1 MKKIMKYLTSILLA
15 CLMIFC
21 FVACDPDKEA
31 GTPPVISPGDKP
43 YLPTDEYGDEGG
55 EKEQPV
61 EDDTPADPGTPVDHV
76 FEAEASEIG
85 GSYCMASSEYVD
97 FSFGGNVL
105 VRNISMS
112 YKFDFTSDKAYKVT
126 METGVTSAF
135 SENGWVEKNLTDMFD
150 IVVNGRDVTE
160 EVKVPA
166 ADATQV
172 KCGNVYACVQSVEV
186 SVSLIEGANSIAF
199 YPLENAY
206 GLDYINIKTSA
217 ELSGW
222 QERILEDEGT
232 EVTVALPTTE
242 KEGRISLECS
252 THGKSN
258 SFVLPA
264 LLPNSG
270 YTVSERDGKQWYS
283 FELNGETYSFAADG
297 TYELPEGVMLDE
309 GPAPDP
315 FDPDPSVPNVVDNG
329 KRIFDASAWT
339 TFDNGTE
346 KGALPVKEDGMLKF
360 TDASR
365 FDFFY
370 VAQDTHIADKA
381 SNLSGKK
388 DFYGQDYTW
397 KVKMSSTG
405 AFDMLIFATKALPV
419 IFGDLDDEDA
429 VAGGVYLTFDGAKV
443 SVKYENYEEEI
454 DNVVAEGTVKVPLDG
469 TEFEVAITA
478 NRLSDNYMRFGIA
491 VNGQKVKFELKN
503 SPEQTKV
510 DAAGNVI
517 LYSTNMYGQRLCLV
531 PADGVTIELHNVAL
545 PNKDYVEPQGTLPSV
560 PSVVVNGKEFFNLNN
575 WTTFINGDIVG
586 AQPAYVDGALTFT
599 DAARFEFFY
608 VADGVHIADR
618 ARNLLTKDFYG
629 QEYTWELD
637 MSANGGFSVLLF
649 ANSKFPASEE
659 TAMTES
665 DAGGGYLTFADG
677 KLTVCHMEYGK
688 NQKVAQ
694 ADISDILNGETFK
707 LSITIVRVA
716 DLSIKFKIAV
726 NDTEAAFTLIE
737 PSLVVTEGDEE
748 ITLTEVVNNWVQFN
762 SPKSMYGQRLCIVPQ
777 AGSSVSIYDLVLP
790 DKA

>member
-1 MKKIMKYLTSILLA
+1 MKKMIRYLASILLVCLLVLGCAA
-15 CLMIFC
+15 C
-21 FVACDPDKEA
+21 
-31 GTPPVISPGDKP
+31 TPTGELDNSSSSDNGKP
-43 YLPTDEYGDEGG
+43 HLPTEEYPPEEDN
-55 EKEQPV
+55 
-61 EDDTPADPGTPVDHV
+61 DDTPEDTGTLADHV
-76 FEAEASEIG
+76 FEAEAAELDE
-85 GSYCMASSEYVD
+85 SYCMAASQFFD
-97 FSFGGNVL
+97 LSFGGNVL
-105 VRNISMS
+105 MRNNSTYRFS
-112 YKFDFTSDKAYKVT
+112 FESDTAYKVN
-126 METGVTSAF
+126 MEVAVSSAF
-135 SENGWVEKNLTDMFD
+135 SGGGWVERNLSDMFEV
-150 IVVNGRDVTE
+150 VVNGFVPRE
-160 EVKVPA
+160 ETAVPA
-166 ADATQV
+166 GDASQQRG
-172 KCGNVYACVQSVEV
+172 GNIYTCVQTVDV
-186 SVSLIEGANSIAF
+186 PISLVQGRNTIVF
-199 YPLENAY
+199 YPVDTMY
-206 GLDYINIKTSA
+206 SLDYINIKTSA
-217 ELSGW
+217 GISGW
-222 QERILEDEGT
+222 EETYPSDGT
-232 EVTVALPTTE
+232 EISVELPAADA
-242 KEGRISLECS
+242 EGRIYFDCAE
-252 THGKSN
+252 HGKSN

-665 DAGGGYLTFADG
+665 DAGRGYLAFADG
-677 KLTVCHMEYGK
+677 KLTVNHVEYEYSEK
-688 NQKVAQ
+688 AAE
-694 ADISDILNGETFK
+694 ADISDILNGETFT
-707 LSITIVRVA
+707 LSITAVRVA
-716 DLSIKFKIAV
+716 DLSIKFKIAI
-726 NDTEAAFTLIE
+726 NGE
-737 PSLVVTEGDEE
+737 
-748 ITLTEVVNNWVQFN
+748 EVVFTQVGESQQVENANGEMVAITKVADNWIQFN
-762 SPKSMYGQRLCIVPQ
+762 SPEYMYGQRLCIVPQ
-777 AGSSVSIYDLVLP
+777 ADSSVSIYDLVLP